1 MAVTK
6 VSSVSFPVRLY
17 RHDKKTGP
25 AGPLPYDN
33 YAIDAQIATAVRTR
47 TGVRMPKWRKV
58 IRDGGNATT
67 AMTAVWDS
75 FHSTPINASFEATF
89 TDGISKHFREMRGDL
104 CFATSGPN
112 AGIPTFLTP
121 GISATKADNRA
132 RARFY
137 KRLREVHVQ
146 FSGPTFLGEFR
157 EALRMIKRPAAA
169 LRDSMDRYAA
179 DLKRHK
185 KGHPKQW
192 KSRDEIRQ
200 IAGGLWLEHTFG
212 WKPLLND
219 IQSAVQAYERLT
231 PPVATRKM
239 ISVGDSDSV
248 DRRPGLLGLTVWHAD
263 VDYLN
268 RSVQNGSFYMRKHL
282 LRARESATVRYK
294 GAITLK
300 HETTHWDN
308 LALFGFTPSEFIPTA
323 WELLPWSFL
332 IDYFT
337 NIGDVITAGVTDA
350 SSVAFAQNTTRM
362 LCTVEGTLTP
372 DIALTI
378 SVIGGGWS
386 KTSGSTN
393 SAFYSL
399 QRKTLSR
406 QPIGTV
412 PLPALSFESGLSV
425 GQMCNITALLASVN
439 NGLHRQNPP
448 RRNWRR

>member
-6 VSSVSFPVRLY
+6 DTSVSYPSRLF
-17 RHDKKTGP
+17 RHAKKVGP
-25 AGPLPYDN
+25 AGPAPFDTYS
-33 YAIDAQIATAVRTR
+33 IDTKINTAVRTR
-47 TGVRMPKWRKV
+47 TGVRQPKWRKI

-75 FHSTPINASFEATF
+75 FYSDPITASLEATF
-89 TDGISKHFREMRGDL
+89 TDGISKHYREMNGEL
-104 CFATSGPN
+104 CFTTSGPST
-112 AGIPTFLTP
+112 AVPTFLAPT
-121 GISATKADNRA
+121 ISSVKADNRA

-137 KRLREVHVQ
+137 KRLREVKVQ

-169 LRDSMDRYAA
+169 LRDSMDRYAS
-179 DLKRHK
+179 DLRKHK

-192 KSRDEIRQ
+192 KSRDEIRK

-219 IQSAVQAYERLT
+219 IQSAVTAYERLT
-231 PPVATRKM
+231 PPVATRKI
-239 ISVGDSDSV
+239 ISVGDSDAI
-248 DRRPGLLGLTVWHAD
+248 DRRPGLASLGLWQTQGTA
-263 VDYLN
+263 N
-268 RSVQNGSFYMRKHL
+268 AQNGIFYMRKDLH
-282 LRARESATVRYK
+282 RARESATVRFK
-294 GAITLK
+294 GAITLQ

-337 NIGDVITAGVTDA
+337 NIGDVITAGVTDRTNI
-350 SSVAFAQNTTRM
+350 AFAQSTTRM
-362 LCTVEGTLTP
+362 LCTVEGTFTP
-372 DIALTI
+372 DLNDTVAK
-378 SVIGGGWS
+378 IGAGWS
-386 KTSGSTN
+386 KTTGHTN

-406 QPIGTV
+406 QPIPTI
-412 PLPALSFESGLSV
+412 PLPVISFETGLSV

-439 NGLHRQNPP
+439 NGLHPQSRPQ
-448 RRNWRR
+448 RNWRR

>member
-1 MAVTK
+1 MPVTK
-6 VSSVSFPVRLY
+6 VSSVSYPTRLF
-17 RHDKKTGP
+17 RHDKKVGP
-25 AGPLPYDN
+25 AGPAPYDN
-33 YAIDAQIATAVRTR
+33 YAIDVQIATAVRTR
-47 TGVRMPKWRKV
+47 TGERKPKWRKV

-67 AMTAVWDS
+67 ALSAVYDS
-75 FHSTPINASFEATF
+75 FYSTPVTASLEATF
-89 TDGISKHFREMRGDL
+89 TDGISKHYRDMNGDL
-104 CFATSGPN
+104 CFATSGAN
-112 AGIPTFLTP
+112 AGIPTFVTP
-121 GISATKADNRA
+121 GISAGKADNRA

-179 DLKRHK
+179 DLKKHK

-219 IQSAVQAYERLT
+219 VQSAVQAYERLT
-231 PPVATRKM
+231 PPVATRKI

-248 DRRPGLLGLTVWHAD
+248 DRRPGLAALTLWQTGAGTWT
-263 VDYLN
+263 
-268 RSVQNGSFYMRKHL
+268 NGTFRLKKDLHQ
-282 LRARESATVRYK
+282 ARESATVRYK
-294 GAITLK
+294 GAIMLK

-337 NIGDVITAGVTDA
+337 NIGDVITAGVTDS
-350 SSVAFAQNTTRM
+350 SSVAFAQSTTRM
-362 LCTVEGTLTP
+362 LCTVTGAVTP
-372 DIALTI
+372 DLNATV
-378 SVIGGGWS
+378 SAIGAGWS
-386 KTSGSTN
+386 KTTGHTN
-393 SAFYSL
+393 SASYFL

-412 PLPALSFESGLSV
+412 PLPVFSFESGLSV
-425 GQMCNITALLASVN
+425 GQMCNMTALLATVN